1 MLNTY
6 LQTIRVLS
14 MDIKENWSSKI
25 GFILTAIG
33 SALGLGAMWKLP
45 YVIGQNGGSAFL
57 LWFIIFNFVIGLP
70 LFIGELVLGRYSSK
84 AIVSSF
90 LVNKQASSSWSIVG
104 WLTVLVSLLILAWY
118 TVVAGWSIAY
128 IIISL
133 SDAFI
138 GLSKEEVSFRFDLFR
153 ESLGLNFTFQIM
165 FIALNML
172 VLAKGVSSGIEKW
185 SKFMT
190 SALFIMLLGLA
201 LYACFLPGFDD
212 GLHYILYPDFSKIT
226 SKGILQALSLAL
238 FTLSLAYGVMITYG
252 SYLKKE
258 DDIPKTAFIVLIAN
272 LIASILIAITIF
284 PMIFSFGFEPQAG
297 EGLIFKTLPYVFEQL
312 PFSMLLSIAFFTL
325 LLFAALTSSI
335 SMFEVIVANFM
346 DLLKISRIKSL
357 FISCIIV
364 VIIGLPNA
372 FMGKNGLFPNWDN
385 IFNQTF
391 MQTNTDIVDW
401 LLVII
406 ALFTTIFIAFIVD
419 KKDLRKEFISGSK
432 FEFLYGLWLI
442 LMKTL
447 VPCAIIIVIL
457 ERFGIISL

>member
-1 MLNTY
+1 M
-6 LQTIRVLS
+6 
-14 MDIKENWSSKI
+14 
-25 GFILTAIG
+25 A
-33 SALGLGAMWKLP
+33 
-45 YVIGQNGGSAFL
+45 
-57 LWFIIFNFVIGLP
+57 P
-70 LFIGELVLGRYSSK
+70 LFNI
-84 AIVSSF
+84 
-90 LVNKQASSSWSIVG
+90 
-104 WLTVLVSLLILAWY
+104 
-118 TVVAGWSIAY
+118 
-128 IIISL
+128 
-133 SDAFI
+133 
-138 GLSKEEVSFRFDLFR
+138 
-153 ESLGLNFTFQIM
+153 
-165 FIALNML
+165 
-172 VLAKGVSSGIEKW
+172 
-185 SKFMT
+185 
-190 SALFIMLLGLA
+190 
-201 LYACFLPGFDD
+201 
-212 GLHYILYPDFSKIT
+212 FST
-226 SKGILQALSLAL
+226 
-238 FTLSLAYGVMITYG
+238 M
-252 SYLKKE
+252 
-258 DDIPKTAFIVLIAN
+258 
-272 LIASILIAITIF
+272 ITIF

-364 VIIGLPNA
+364 VVIGLPNA

-432 FEFLYGLWLI
+432 FEFLYSLWLI